1 MRFQRKKPDRRGVTL
16 VEAAIVLLV
25 FLMLVLGML
34 DLGLGVLHYNTVSH
48 AARQGVRQ
56 AIVHGWMAPSGW
68 YGGPWGPPGN
78 YPGGNGT
85 TSSYTVN
92 GANSSDWI
100 VKAFQDQG
108 AFAGLDPNKVT
119 IQVQW
124 LDGSNNP
131 DNRVSV
137 TVSSSYS
144 PIMTWIFGNP
154 SITLGA
160 TSTMLIAH

>member
-34 DLGLGVLHYNTVSH
+34 DLGLGVLQYNSVSH
-48 AARQGVRQ
+48 AARQGARQ
-56 AIVHGWMAPSGW
+56 AIVHGWMAPTKPPW
-68 YGGPWGPPGN
+68 YGGPWGPPGS
-78 YPGGNGT
+78 YPGANP
-85 TSSYTVN
+85 YTVN

-100 VKAFQDQG
+100 VKALQDGG
-108 AFAGLDPNKVT
+108 ALAGLDPNTVT

-124 LDGSNNP
+124 PDGSNNP

-144 PIMTWIFGNP
+144 PIMTWIFGNHP
-154 SITLGA
+154 ITLSA